1 MEFTN
6 RELATLHGVLETE
19 LLKPY
24 RELNTQF
31 GSMTIEDMATLKHKI
46 YQHLVDEGVFAS
58 DDEWL

>member
-6 RELATLHGVLETE
+6 RELATLHCVLETE

-31 GSMTIEDMATLKHKI
+31 GSMTIEDMAALKSKI
-46 YQHLVDEGVFAS
+46 YHHLLEEGVFES